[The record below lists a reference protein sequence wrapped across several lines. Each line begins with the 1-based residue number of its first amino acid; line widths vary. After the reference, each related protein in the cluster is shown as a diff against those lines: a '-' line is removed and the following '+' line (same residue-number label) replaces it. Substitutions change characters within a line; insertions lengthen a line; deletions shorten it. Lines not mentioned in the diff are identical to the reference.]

1 MREIQCSNV
10 SVSLKTEQSLC
21 IQARLNDLGN
31 LRGCMNNSI
40 WCVGTMH
47 AMCGQTLRMSEEWD
61 IFRHAWSSGL
71 TLEYTGAALK
81 LFGPFSLVPGLTPFC
96 PLEGLAQPNMWNSSH
111 LWWGSHTVWALLLF
125 PTPQSW
131 DWVGRRQQ
139 WDCWGGQ
146 ISCQLKQKLLKMVKQ
161 LRKTHSPSV

>member
-10 SVSLKTEQSLC
+10 SVSLKTELSLC
-21 IQARLNDLGN
+21 SQARLNGLGN

-40 WCVGTMH
+40 RCVGTMH

-81 LFGPFSLVPGLTPFC
+81 LFGPFSLVPGLIK
-96 PLEGLAQPNMWNSSH
+96 H
-111 LWWGSHTVWALLLF
+111 LRVLWRAWPSPTWGTHPSLVRAHTEYG
-125 PTPQSW
+125 PCCCSQHQSQ
-131 DWVGRRQQ
+131 DWLGRRQQ
-139 WDCWGGQ
+139 WD
-146 ISCQLKQKLLKMVKQ
+146 LLGRANF
-161 LRKTHSPSV
+161 LSATAEIA